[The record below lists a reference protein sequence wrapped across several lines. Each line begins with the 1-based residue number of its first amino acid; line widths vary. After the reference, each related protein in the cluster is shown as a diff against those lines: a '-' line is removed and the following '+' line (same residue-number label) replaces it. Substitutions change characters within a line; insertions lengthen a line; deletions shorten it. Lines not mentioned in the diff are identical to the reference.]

1 MNERKS
7 MGLIFIFSLMFTIVL
22 LLVAILNIDL
32 ILSVSFYQMILVI
45 TFMSFIIFFISF
57 RKFIAEVKYDIDE
70 KKDKE
75 KNVRDYYNYLQLLDP
90 PYNNN

>member
-7 MGLIFIFSLMFTIVL
+7 MGLIFIISLIFTTVL

-57 RKFIAEVKYDIDE
+57 RKFIAEFKYDIDE

-90 PYNNN
+90 PDTNN